1 MIALIRSYGRIKY
14 MSRFYLGVLYGVSAY
29 VVWGFLPLYWKLV
42 EEAGAYEILA
52 HRGIWSLLICV
63 SLLAL
68 RKQLK
73 SAYEMVRS
81 SRTFSLL
88 FLASGLLTINWGVYI
103 WSVTV
108 NRVVEAALGYYIT
121 PLINVTFGVLLL
133 REKLRPAQ
141 WIAVALAAAGVVI
154 LTLGYGSL
162 PWIALVLAISWGSY
176 SLIKKSLN
184 LGALET
190 LSLETLFA
198 FLPNLVFLLIIQ
210 GNGSAEFGSTWT
222 ISILLFG
229 AGAATVIPLL
239 LFNGSTTRLPLSTV
253 GLLQYITPTI
263 MFFIGIYINNEDI
276 SMTKVIGF
284 AFIWLALAVLSRD
297 LYRSSRPLDDGIAK
311 AL

>member
-1 MIALIRSYGRIKY
+1 MTKVNKGLL
-14 MSRFYLGVLYGVSAY
+14 FGVSAY
-29 VVWGFLPLYWKLV
+29 IIWGLLPLYWKLV

-108 NRVVEAALGYYIT
+108 NRVIEAALGYYIT

-263 MFFIGIYINNEDI
+263 MFFIGIFINDEDI
-276 SMTKVIGF
+276 SMTKVLGF

>member
-1 MIALIRSYGRIKY
+1 MTKVNKGLL
-14 MSRFYLGVLYGVSAY
+14 FGVSAY
-29 VVWGFLPLYWKLV
+29 IIWGLLPLYWKLV

-52 HRGIWSLLICV
+52 HRGIWSLLICI

-198 FLPNLVFLLIIQ
+198 FLPNLVFLFIIQ
-210 GNGSAEFGSTWT
+210 GNGSAEFGSTWS
-222 ISILLFG
+222 ISLLLFG

-263 MFFIGIYINNEDI
+263 MFVIGIYVNNEDI
-276 SMTKVIGF
+276 STTKVIGF

>member
-1 MIALIRSYGRIKY
+1 MTKFNKGLL
-14 MSRFYLGVLYGVSAY
+14 FGVSAY
-29 VVWGFLPLYWKLV
+29 IIWGLLPLYWKLV

-52 HRGIWSLLICV
+52 HRGIWSLLICL

-81 SRTFSLL
+81 SRTLSLL

-198 FLPNLVFLLIIQ
+198 FLPNLVFLLIIES
-210 GNGSAEFGSTWT
+210 NGSAEFGSTWS

-229 AGAATVIPLL
+229 AGAATVVPLL

-276 SMTKVIGF
+276 STTKVIGF
-284 AFIWLALAVLSRD
+284 AFIWIALAVLSRD

>member
-1 MIALIRSYGRIKY
+1 MT
-14 MSRFYLGVLYGVSAY
+14 RFNKGLLFGISAY
-29 VVWGFLPLYWKLV
+29 IIWGLLPLYWQLV

-52 HRGIWSLLICV
+52 HRGIWSLLICI

-73 SAYEMVRS
+73 SAYVMVRS
-81 SRTFSLL
+81 SRTLSLL

-133 REKLRPAQ
+133 REKLRPSQ

-198 FLPNLVFLLIIQ
+198 FLPNLVFLFIIQ

-222 ISILLFG
+222 ISLLLFG

-263 MFFIGIYINNEDI
+263 MFFIGIFINNEDI

>member
-1 MIALIRSYGRIKY
+1 MTKFNKGLLFGI
-14 MSRFYLGVLYGVSAY
+14 SAY
-29 VVWGFLPLYWKLV
+29 IIWGLLPLYWKLV

-52 HRGIWSLLICV
+52 HRGIWSLLICI

-68 RKQLK
+68 RKQLR
-73 SAYEMVRS
+73 SAYVMVRS
-81 SRTFSLL
+81 SRTLSLL

-141 WIAVALAAAGVVI
+141 WIAVALAAVGVVI

-198 FLPNLVFLLIIQ
+198 FLPNLVFLLIIES
-210 GNGSAEFGSTWT
+210 NGSAEFGSTWA
-222 ISILLFG
+222 ISLLLFG

-239 LFNGSTTRLPLSTV
+239 LFNGSTTRLPLSTI

-263 MFFIGIYINNEDI
+263 MFFIGIFINNEDI

>member
-1 MIALIRSYGRIKY
+1 MTKFNKGLL
-14 MSRFYLGVLYGVSAY
+14 FGVSAY
-29 VVWGFLPLYWKLV
+29 IIWGLLPLYWKLV

-52 HRGIWSLLICV
+52 HRGIWSLLICL

-81 SRTFSLL
+81 SRTLSLL

-141 WIAVALAAAGVVI
+141 WIAVTLAAAGVVI

-162 PWIALVLAISWGSY
+162 PWIAMVLAISWGSY

-198 FLPNLVFLLIIQ
+198 FLPNLVFLFIIQ
-210 GNGSAEFGSTWT
+210 GNGSAEFGSTWS

-276 SMTKVIGF
+276 STTKVLGF

>member
-1 MIALIRSYGRIKY
+1 MTKFNKGLL
-14 MSRFYLGVLYGVSAY
+14 FGVSAY
-29 VVWGFLPLYWKLV
+29 IIWGLLPLYWKLV

-52 HRGIWSLLICV
+52 HRGIWSLLICL

-73 SAYEMVRS
+73 SAYKMVRS
-81 SRTFSLL
+81 SRTLSLL

-121 PLINVTFGVLLL
+121 PLINVTFVVLLL

-198 FLPNLVFLLIIQ
+198 FLPNLVFLLIIES
-210 GNGSAEFGSTWT
+210 NGSAEFGSTWS

-276 SMTKVIGF
+276 STTKVIGF

>member
-1 MIALIRSYGRIKY
+1 MTKVNKGLL
-14 MSRFYLGVLYGVSAY
+14 FGVSAY
-29 VVWGFLPLYWKLV
+29 ILWGILPLYWKLV

-52 HRGIWSLLICV
+52 HRGIWSLLICL

-198 FLPNLVFLLIIQ
+198 FLPNLVFLFIIQ
-210 GNGSAEFGSTWT
+210 GNGSAEFGSTWR
-222 ISILLFG
+222 ISLLLFG

-276 SMTKVIGF
+276 STTKVLGF

>member
-1 MIALIRSYGRIKY
+1 MTKVNKGLL
-14 MSRFYLGVLYGVSAY
+14 FGVSAY
-29 VVWGFLPLYWKLV
+29 IIWGLLPLYWKLV

-81 SRTFSLL
+81 SRTLSLL

-210 GNGSAEFGSTWT
+210 GNGSAEFGSTWS

-253 GLLQYITPTI
+253 GLLQYITRTI

-276 SMTKVIGF
+276 STTKVIGF
-284 AFIWLALAVLSRD
+284 AFIWLALAVLSRV

>member
-1 MIALIRSYGRIKY
+1 MTKFNKGLL
-14 MSRFYLGVLYGVSAY
+14 FGVSAY
-29 VVWGFLPLYWKLV
+29 IIWGLLPLYWKLV

-52 HRGIWSLLICV
+52 HRGIWSLLICL

-73 SAYEMVRS
+73 SAYKMVRS
-81 SRTFSLL
+81 SRTLSLL

-141 WIAVALAAAGVVI
+141 WIAVVLAAAGVVI

-198 FLPNLVFLLIIQ
+198 FLPNLVFLFIIQ
-210 GNGSAEFGSTWT
+210 GNGSAEFGSTWS

-276 SMTKVIGF
+276 STTKVIGF
-284 AFIWLALAVLSRD
+284 AFIWLALAALSRD
-297 LYRSSRPLDDGIAK
+297 LYRSSRPLDDGSAK

>member
-1 MIALIRSYGRIKY
+1 MTKVNKGLL
-14 MSRFYLGVLYGVSAY
+14 FGVSAY
-29 VVWGFLPLYWKLV
+29 ILWGILPLYWKLV

-263 MFFIGIYINNEDI
+263 MFVIGIYVNNEDI
-276 SMTKVIGF
+276 STTKVLGF

>member
-1 MIALIRSYGRIKY
+1 MT
-14 MSRFYLGVLYGVSAY
+14 RFNKGLLFGISAY
-29 VVWGFLPLYWKLV
+29 IIWGLLPLYWKLV
-42 EEAGAYEILA
+42 EKAGAYEILA
-52 HRGIWSLLICV
+52 HRGIWSLLICI

-73 SAYEMVRS
+73 SAYVMVRS
-81 SRTFSLL
+81 SRTLSLL

-133 REKLRPAQ
+133 REKLRPSQ
-141 WIAVALAAAGVVI
+141 WIAVALAGAGVVI

-222 ISILLFG
+222 ISLLLFG

-263 MFFIGIYINNEDI
+263 MFFIGIFINNEDI
-276 SMTKVIGF
+276 SKTKVIGF

>member
-1 MIALIRSYGRIKY
+1 MTKVNKGLL
-14 MSRFYLGVLYGVSAY
+14 FGVSAY
-29 VVWGFLPLYWKLV
+29 IIWGLLPLYWKLV
-42 EEAGAYEILA
+42 EEASAYEILA
-52 HRGIWSLLICV
+52 HRGIWSLLICL

-198 FLPNLVFLLIIQ
+198 FLPNLVFLFIIQ
-210 GNGSAEFGSTWT
+210 GNGSAEFGSTWS

-263 MFFIGIYINNEDI
+263 MFFIGIFINDEDI
-276 SMTKVIGF
+276 STTKVLGF

>member
-1 MIALIRSYGRIKY
+1 MTKFNKGLL
-14 MSRFYLGVLYGVSAY
+14 FGVSAY
-29 VVWGFLPLYWKLV
+29 IIWGLLPLYWKLV

-141 WIAVALAAAGVVI
+141 WIAVALAVAGVVI

-198 FLPNLVFLLIIQ
+198 FLPNLVFILIIQ

-276 SMTKVIGF
+276 STTKVLGF

>member
-1 MIALIRSYGRIKY
+1 MTKVNKGLL
-14 MSRFYLGVLYGVSAY
+14 FGVSAY
-29 VVWGFLPLYWKLV
+29 IIWGLLPLYWKLV

-141 WIAVALAAAGVVI
+141 WIAVALAAAGVLI

-162 PWIALVLAISWGSY
+162 PWIALVLAVSWGSY

-198 FLPNLVFLLIIQ
+198 FLPNLVFLLIIES
-210 GNGSAEFGSTWT
+210 NGSAEFGSTWS

-276 SMTKVIGF
+276 STTKVLGF

>member
-1 MIALIRSYGRIKY
+1 MTKFNKGLLFGI
-14 MSRFYLGVLYGVSAY
+14 SAY
-29 VVWGFLPLYWKLV
+29 IIWGLLPLYWKLV

-52 HRGIWSLLICV
+52 HRGIWSLLICI

-73 SAYEMVRS
+73 SAYVMVRS
-81 SRTFSLL
+81 SRTLSLL

-198 FLPNLVFLLIIQ
+198 FLPNLVFLFIIQ
-210 GNGSAEFGSTWT
+210 GNGSAEFGSSWT
-222 ISILLFG
+222 MSLLLFG

-263 MFFIGIYINNEDI
+263 MFFIGIFINSEDI
-276 SMTKVIGF
+276 SKTKVIGF

>member
-1 MIALIRSYGRIKY
+1 MT
-14 MSRFYLGVLYGVSAY
+14 RFNKGLLFGISAY
-29 VVWGFLPLYWKLV
+29 IIWGLLPLYWQLV
-42 EEAGAYEILA
+42 DEAGAYEILA
-52 HRGIWSLLICV
+52 HRGIWSLLICI

-73 SAYEMVRS
+73 SAYVMVRS
-81 SRTFSLL
+81 SRTLSLL

-198 FLPNLVFLLIIQ
+198 FLPNLVFLFIIQ

-222 ISILLFG
+222 ISLLLFG

-263 MFFIGIYINNEDI
+263 MFFIGIFINNEDI

>member
-1 MIALIRSYGRIKY
+1 MTKVNKGLL
-14 MSRFYLGVLYGVSAY
+14 FGVSAY
-29 VVWGFLPLYWKLV
+29 ILWGILPLYWKLV
-42 EEAGAYEILA
+42 EEASAYEILA

-263 MFFIGIYINNEDI
+263 MFVIGIYVNNEDI
-276 SMTKVIGF
+276 STTKVLGF

>member
-1 MIALIRSYGRIKY
+1 MTKVNKGLL
-14 MSRFYLGVLYGVSAY
+14 FGVSAY
-29 VVWGFLPLYWKLV
+29 ILWGILPLYWKLV

-198 FLPNLVFLLIIQ
+198 FLPNLVFLFIIQ
-210 GNGSAEFGSTWT
+210 GNGSAEFGSTWS
-222 ISILLFG
+222 ISLLLFG

-263 MFFIGIYINNEDI
+263 MFFIGIYVNNEDI
-276 SMTKVIGF
+276 STTKVLGF

>member
-1 MIALIRSYGRIKY
+1 MTKVNKGLL
-14 MSRFYLGVLYGVSAY
+14 FGVSAY
-29 VVWGFLPLYWKLV
+29 IIWGLLPLYWKLV

-162 PWIALVLAISWGSY
+162 PWIALVLAISFGSY

-263 MFFIGIYINNEDI
+263 MFVIGIYVNNEDI
-276 SMTKVIGF
+276 STTKVIGF

>member
-1 MIALIRSYGRIKY
+1 MTKVNKGLL
-14 MSRFYLGVLYGVSAY
+14 FGVSAY
-29 VVWGFLPLYWKLV
+29 IIWGLLPLYWKLV

-198 FLPNLVFLLIIQ
+198 FLPNLVFILIIQ

>member
-1 MIALIRSYGRIKY
+1 MT
-14 MSRFYLGVLYGVSAY
+14 RFNKGLLFGISAY
-29 VVWGFLPLYWKLV
+29 IIWGLLPLYWQLV

-52 HRGIWSLLICV
+52 HRGIWSLLICI

-73 SAYEMVRS
+73 SAYVMVRS
-81 SRTFSLL
+81 SRTLSLL

-141 WIAVALAAAGVVI
+141 WIAVTLAAAGVVI

-198 FLPNLVFLLIIQ
+198 FLPNLVFLFIIQ

-222 ISILLFG
+222 ISLLLFG

-263 MFFIGIYINNEDI
+263 MFFIGIFINNEDI
-276 SMTKVIGF
+276 SKTKVIGF

>member
-1 MIALIRSYGRIKY
+1 MTKFNKGLLFGI
-14 MSRFYLGVLYGVSAY
+14 SAY
-29 VVWGFLPLYWKLV
+29 IIWGLLPLYWKLV

-52 HRGIWSLLICV
+52 HRGIWSLLICI

-68 RKQLK
+68 RKQLR
-73 SAYEMVRS
+73 SAYVMVRS
-81 SRTFSLL
+81 SRTLSLL

-133 REKLRPAQ
+133 REKLKPAQ

-198 FLPNLVFLLIIQ
+198 FLPNLVFLFIIQ
-210 GNGSAEFGSTWT
+210 GNGSSEFGSTWT
-222 ISILLFG
+222 ISLLLFG

-263 MFFIGIYINNEDI
+263 MFFIGIFINNEDI